1 MAPRC
6 LPRTNQQCP
15 RCQARYKIVRLKS
28 EIGAAYPMLEC
39 RVCQNRWRRHFE
51 VFSCRATAASE
62 APTDKDTAPSKLG
75 RKRGGWSHRGRNYF
89 EGAACAI
96 PIRRS
101 RTVSHQGHLSAVKG
115 SARVKTTML
124 LRHGGTPS
132 LAIEQRRRCHRR
144 SPIAF
149 AHEPTYV
156 SHSNHLSAR
165 RRCCR
170 GPTSRV

>member
-1 MAPRC
+1 
-6 LPRTNQQCP
+6 
-15 RCQARYKIVRLKS
+15 
-28 EIGAAYPMLEC
+28 MLEC

-156 SHSNHLSAR
+156 SHSTTYR
-165 RRCCR
+165 RAAVAAADLPHAFRQIW
-170 GPTSRV
+170 GKTRVSTNDKNGE